1 MLVRSH
7 IVSLILAVAIAAPVS
22 AQTSDVDFFEAKIR
36 PVLAQKCY
44 SCHNSKMPAPK
55 GSLVLDSKE
64 GVLKGGA
71 SGPAIVPGKPAES
84 KLLMALSYT
93 DPLVQMPPSGKLPDT
108 TLTDFEQWIV
118 RGAADPRAAVPAL
131 ASATPQY
138 KGMSLEEGRKWW
150 AFQPVTSKPAA
161 KITAANGW
169 PKTAIDGFVLAAL
182 QAKKLDPSP
191 QADRRTLVTRAYVD
205 LLGYKPTYEEVQAF
219 LIDRSPNAYE
229 KLIDRLQTSP
239 HYGERWARHW
249 MDVARFADDNP
260 SSEATNP
267 PYPFA
272 WRYRDWIIEALNA
285 DVPYDRFIK
294 LQLAADL
301 MPNAKRDDMRA
312 LGYVGAAPIYHH
324 DLRLSGEIIGT
335 FLTDD
340 WDERIDAVSRGVLGV
355 SMACARCHDHKF
367 DPITQKDYYALMG
380 VFAST
385 VRVERPM
392 FPVDPQ
398 IEQRYMWL
406 QRQLF
411 DLAYSINLLGN
422 EGTTFTDGA
431 AKAVK
436 WKAEMAGFKAEAAA
450 LLAKY
455 PQLEKSLEKFWSPPR
470 RGGPP
475 PAAAAAVA
483 AAVPGA
489 PAAGTRATGGRGAGP
504 GRRGA
509 GPGVPAAKPPAAAAV
524 EPAAAAAA
532 ATARGRGSLSSTEP
546 FVNAV
551 FEAAQYVDASDPSY
565 TFITYKPGE
574 ARDMPVLKAGNVAA
588 PGEIVPRGFP
598 RVLAKGDTTFKQGS
612 GRLELADRIFT
623 DTPGLAA
630 RVIVNRVW
638 GWHFGRPLVA
648 TASDF
653 GTQGDKP
660 THPEL
665 LDDLAARFIEQGW
678 SLKWLNKEIMLS
690 AVYQQSSNPRAD
702 ALRADEANALLWRQ
716 NPRRLDAEAFR
727 DTLVRSAGVLDEK
740 MGGLPGD
747 LDSDTY
753 FRRSIYGRV
762 SRARSSQVL
771 GLFDFPEATQTAP
784 GRDITTTTLQQI
796 FLMNSAFVQNLA
808 DAAAKTAAKATGEAE
823 QIGMLYRRILARDPT
838 AAEMKSALQYLQK
851 GTVQR
856 FAQVLLS
863 TNEEIFL
870 Q

>member
-1 MLVRSH
+1 MLVRRPY
-7 IVSLILAVAIAAPVS
+7 IAGLILAAVAVAAPVS
-22 AQTSDVDFFEAKIR
+22 AQTTDVDFFEAKIR

-44 SCHNSKMPAPK
+44 GCHNAKMPAPK
-55 GSLVLDSKE
+55 GSLVLDSRE
-64 GVLKGGA
+64 GLLKGGA

-84 KLLMALSYT
+84 KLLQALSYT

-108 TLTDFEQWIV
+108 TLADFEQWIA

-150 AFQPVTSKPAA
+150 AFQPVAAKPAPNV
-161 KITAANGW
+161 AAVNGW
-169 PKTAIDGFVLAAL
+169 PRTSIDGFVLAAL
-182 QAKKLDPSP
+182 QAKKLAPSP

-219 LIDRSPNAYE
+219 VIDRSPNAYE
-229 KLIDRLQTSP
+229 KLIDRLQASP
-239 HYGERWARHW
+239 HYGERWARRW
-249 MDVARFADDNP
+249 MDVARYAEDNP

-267 PYPFA
+267 PYPYA

-294 LQLAADL
+294 LQIAADL
-301 MPNAKRDDMRA
+301 MPTAKRDDMRA

-324 DLRLSGEIIGT
+324 DLRLSGDIIGG

-431 AKAVK
+431 AKAVN
-436 WKAEMAGFKAEAAA
+436 WKAEMAGFKVEAAT

-475 PAAAAAVA
+475 PAAPPPAAA

-489 PAAGTRATGGRGAGP
+489 PAAGAPAVAGRGAGP

-509 GPGVPAAKPPAAAAV
+509 GPGIPARQAAPAVAA
-524 EPAAAAAA
+524 PAAAAAA
-532 ATARGRGSLSSTEP
+532 AGGRGAQSSSEP

-565 TFITYKPGE
+565 TFIIYKPGE

-598 RVLAKGDTTFKQGS
+598 QVLAKGETTFKQGS
-612 GRLELADRIFT
+612 GRLELADRIFS
-623 DTPGLAA
+623 DAPGLAA

-665 LDDLAARFIEQGW
+665 LDDLAARFIEHGW
-678 SLKWLNKEIMLS
+678 SLKWLNKEIMQS
-690 AVYQQSSNPRAD
+690 AAYQQSSNPRAD
-702 ALRADEANALLWRQ
+702 ALQADEANTLLWRQ

-727 DTLVRSAGVLDEK
+727 DTIVRSAGLLDEK

-762 SRARSSQVL
+762 SRARAAQVL

-796 FLMNSAFVQNLA
+796 FLMNSTFVQNLA
-808 DAAAKTAAKATGEAE
+808 EAAAKTAAKATGEAE
-823 QIGMLYRRILARDPT
+823 QIGMLYRRVLARDPT

-851 GTVQR
+851 GTLQR
-856 FAQVLLS
+856 YAQVLLS

-870 Q
+870 P